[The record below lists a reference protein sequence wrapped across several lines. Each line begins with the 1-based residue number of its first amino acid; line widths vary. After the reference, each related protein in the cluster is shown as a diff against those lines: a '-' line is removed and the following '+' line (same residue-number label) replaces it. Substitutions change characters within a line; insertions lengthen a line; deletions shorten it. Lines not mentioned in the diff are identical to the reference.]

1 MLNILPSSTCSTT
14 SCLFL
19 SAHVPKLNNV
29 TAILPI
35 VSYTIYFILA
45 DTFPKLFKV
54 TCTCLIVLVWTIEPQ
69 NLKSSSFK
77 SSIPSNFTMPLLF
90 LTSTFMQSSLLQQTF
105 TWHLL
110 RSGHH
115 LFWFSSTFSHYKMSS
130 AKIMIHEDSCH
141 TSSVHLPIIIE
152 AM

>member
-1 MLNILPSSTCSTT
+1 MTLLHNIHKSPLPLGLLPGSLASLPSCSWYIHCPSTGHVRICTIF

-19 SAHVPKLNNV
+19 SAHVPKLYNI

-35 VSYTIYFILA
+35 VSYTIYLILA

-105 TWHLL
+105 T
-110 RSGHH
+110 
-115 LFWFSSTFSHYKMSS
+115 
-130 AKIMIHEDSCH
+130 
-141 TSSVHLPIIIE
+141 
-152 AM
+152 